1 MIPLKISK
9 EEVNALEIGAFKG
22 DIILIDNVGL
32 LTDAARELRKFN
44 YIGFDTE
51 TRPAFKKGIFHQV
64 SLLQLATPDVAF
76 LLRLNQLGLPSMIQ
90 QILEDPE
97 IVKIGAA
104 VRDDLKA
111 LRKLVPTFSPNSFFD
126 LNEELKRIGFLNVGV
141 RNLSAMVL
149 NIRISK
155 SEQVSNWEGEKLT
168 EKQKLYAATDAWACL
183 EIFSEL
189 NKKGYLQDLLTDPG
203 WSG

>member
-9 EEVNALEIGAFKG
+9 EEVNALEIGAFAGK
-22 DIILIDNVGL
+22 IKLIDHPEEIAEAVQ
-32 LTDAARELRKFN
+32 ELKAFRRL
-44 YIGFDTE
+44 GFDTE
-51 TRPAFKKGIFHQV
+51 TRPAFRKGV
-64 SLLQLATPDVAF
+64 SYDVALLQLSTLDKAYLF
-76 LLRLNQLGLPSMIQ
+76 RLNQIGFPSEVQ
-90 QILEDPE
+90 AILEDPK

-111 LRKLVPTFSPNSFFD
+111 LKKLSPGFRPASFFD

-155 SEQVSNWEGEKLT
+155 SEQVSNWEGETLSD
-168 EKQKLYAATDAWACL
+168 KQQLYAATDAWACL
-183 EIFSEL
+183 EIFETL
-189 NKKGYLQDLLTDPG
+189 YRGGHLDQLLANPLL
-203 WSG
+203 

>member
-1 MIPLKISK
+1 MIPLKITK

-22 DIILIDNVGL
+22 DIILIDHPGL
-32 LTDAARELRKFN
+32 LADAVQELRKFS
-44 YIGFDTE
+44 YVGFDTE
-51 TRPAFKKGIFHQV
+51 TRPAFRKGIFHQV

-76 LLRLNQLGLPSMIQ
+76 LLRLNQLGLPPMIQ
-90 QILEDPE
+90 HILEDPR
-97 IVKIGAA
+97 IVKVGAA

-111 LRKLVPTFSPNSFFD
+111 LRKLAPSFSPNSFFD

-168 EKQKLYAATDAWACL
+168 EKQMLYAATDAWACL
-183 EIFSEL
+183 EIFREL
-189 NKKGYLQDLLTDPG
+189 YRKGYLDGLLSDPLV
-203 WSG
+203 

>member
-1 MIPLKISK
+1 MIQLKISK
-9 EEVNALEIGAFKG
+9 EEVNALDMGAFKG
-22 DIILIDNVGL
+22 DIILIDNPAL
-32 LTDAARELRKFN
+32 LAEAAHELRKFN
-44 YIGFDTE
+44 FLGFDTE
-51 TRPAFKKGIFHQV
+51 TRPAFKKGVTYNV

-76 LLRLNQLGLPSMIQ
+76 LLRLNQLGLPPVIQ
-90 QILEDPE
+90 KILEDPQ

-111 LRKLVPTFSPNSFFD
+111 LRKLSPNFSPKAFFD

-189 NKKGYLQDLLTDPG
+189 NKKRYLEGLLTDPG
-203 WSG
+203 WSE